1 MTGDKN
7 GTRNKNN
14 FEEVYCLSL
23 ETKLIFTVPG
33 LGTGMSLVYPLKDE
47 FSKMSSIAAIE

>member
-1 MTGDKN
+1 MTANEN

-14 FEEVYCLSL
+14 FEEVFCLRT

-33 LGTGMSLVYPLKDE
+33 LGTGMCLLYPLKDE
-47 FSKMSSIAAIE
+47 FSKMSSIVAIE

>member
-14 FEEVYCLSL
+14 FEEVFCLRI

-33 LGTGMSLVYPLKDE
+33 LGMGMTLLYPLKDE
-47 FSKMSSIAAIE
+47 FSKMSSIVSIE

>member
-14 FEEVYCLSL
+14 FEEVFCLSI

-33 LGTGMSLVYPLKDE
+33 LGTGMTLLYPLKDE
-47 FSKMSSIAAIE
+47 FSKMSSIVSIE